1 MSDAPTSDA
10 PTGEARMNEAPM
22 SEAPMNDARRTPR
35 RDGSTRTVIVGAGIA
50 GLATAA
56 LLAREGHDVTV
67 LVRGSRV
74 GGRAGSLARDGFRFD
89 TGPSWYL
96 MPGVFDHFF
105 ELLGTSTEEQLDLRL
120 LDPGYRVFSEP
131 APGQA
136 PPEPVTI
143 PAGRA
148 AARAVFER
156 LEPQSGPAFDAY
168 LDSAAETTEMAE
180 RYFLYNPFT
189 RLRALAIGPVLREL
203 PRLARLLGTSLRSFV
218 AQRFRHPVL
227 RQVLGYP
234 AVFLGTNPK
243 DAPAMYHLMSALDL
257 DDGVRYPMGGF
268 AALVDRLAAL
278 AEQAGARIVLDA
290 DVTEIEVG
298 AGSPRSERPAADRG
312 AGFSTTARAV
322 RWRGADGERHRL
334 PADIVVSTADLHH
347 TETRLLPEAA
357 RSYPESWWSK
367 QISGPGAVLV
377 LLGVRGALPE
387 LPHHSLFFT
396 RDWDRNFSD
405 IFDEPRRIPD
415 PASSYVCKPSET
427 DPGVAPSDH
436 ENLFV
441 LVPVPAD
448 TGIGRGGADGGGDAE
463 VERVAD
469 AAIDQI
475 SAWAGIPDLRERI
488 VVRETIGPRDF
499 ADDYHSWSGG
509 MLGPAHVLRQS
520 ALFRAQNRSKRVD
533 NLYYAGA
540 TTAPGVGIPMCLI
553 SAELVLKRIRGDHSP
568 GPLPAPAAAATPERG

>member
-1 MSDAPTSDA
+1 MRAASARPRGFDAA
-10 PTGEARMNEAPM
+10 P
-22 SEAPMNDARRTPR
+22 
-35 RDGSTRTVIVGAGIA
+35 RTVVIGGGIA

-56 LLAREGHDVTV
+56 LLAKEGHAVTV
-67 LVRGSRV
+67 LERGNRV
-74 GGRAGSLARDGFRFD
+74 GGRAGTVSRDGFRFD

-96 MPGVFDHFF
+96 MPSVFDHYF
-105 ELLGTSTEEQLDLRL
+105 EMLGTTTREQLDLRL

-131 APGQA
+131 GADGSA
-136 PPEPVTI
+136 PEPITI
-143 PAGRA
+143 PAGRG

-156 LEPQSGPAFDAY
+156 LEPESGQAFDAY
-168 LDSAAETTEMAE
+168 LDSAAETTVMAE

-189 RLRALAIGPVLREL
+189 RLRTLGVPPVLRAL

-218 AQRFRHPVL
+218 AQRFEHPVL

-257 DDGVRYPMGGF
+257 DEGVRYPMGGF
-268 AALVDRLAAL
+268 HFLVERLAAL
-278 AEQAGARIVLDA
+278 AEEAGARIVLGA

-298 AGSPRSERPAADRG
+298 AGSPQADHPVAGRST
-312 AGFSTTARAV
+312 GFSTSARAV
-322 RWRGADGERHRL
+322 RWRDADGDEHRL
-334 PADIVVSTADLHH
+334 PADLVVSTADLHH
-347 TETRLLPEAA
+347 TETQLLPKAA
-357 RSYPESWWSK
+357 RTYPEAWWSK

-387 LPHHSLFFT
+387 LPHHSLFFA
-396 RDWDRNFSD
+396 RDWERNFGD
-405 IFDEPRRIPD
+405 IFDEPRRIPA

-427 DPGVAPSDH
+427 DPSVAPAGH

-448 TGIGRGGADGGGDAE
+448 PEIGSGGSDGAGDDV

-499 ADDYHSWSGG
+499 VDDYHSWSGG

-520 ALFRAQNRSKRVD
+520 ALFRAQNQSKRVD

-553 SAELVLKRIRGDHSP
+553 SAELVLKRIRGDHSA
-568 GPLPAPAAAATPERG
+568 GPLPTPERS

>member
-1 MSDAPTSDA
+1 MTAQ
-10 PTGEARMNEAPM
+10 
-22 SEAPMNDARRTPR
+22 
-35 RDGSTRTVIVGAGIA
+35 RTVVIGGGIA

-67 LVRGSRV
+67 LERGARV
-74 GGRAGSLARDGFRFD
+74 GGRAGSLSRDGFRFD

-96 MPGVFDHFF
+96 MPSVFDHFF
-105 ELLGTSTEEQLDLRL
+105 EMLGTTTAAQLDLRL

-131 APGQA
+131 DADGSRGA
-136 PPEPVTI
+136 PVTV
-143 PAGRA
+143 PAGRDA
-148 AARAVFER
+148 VRAVFEA
-156 LEPQSGPAFDAY
+156 LEPGSGPAFDAY
-168 LDSAAETTEMAE
+168 LDSAAETSEMAE

-189 RLRALAIGPVLREL
+189 RWRTLGAGPVLRAL
-203 PRLARLLGTSLRSFV
+203 PQLARLLGTSLRSFA

-227 RQVLGYP
+227 RQILGYP

-268 AALVDRLAAL
+268 HHLVERLAAL
-278 AEQAGARIVLDA
+278 ATEAGVRIQLEA
-290 DVTEIEVG
+290 EATEIEVG
-298 AGSPRSERPAADRG
+298 APAPGARASRLAPGLDGRRG
-312 AGFSTTARAV
+312 GQVARAV
-322 RWRGADGERHRL
+322 HWRDADGTSHRA
-334 PADIVVSTADLHH
+334 PADLVVSTADLHH

-357 RSYPESWWSK
+357 RSYPESWWERRV
-367 QISGPGAVLV
+367 SGPGAVLV

-387 LPHHSLFFT
+387 LPHHSLFFS
-396 RDWDRNFSD
+396 RDWDRNFDD
-405 IFDEPRRIPD
+405 IFGASPRIPD
-415 PASSYVCKPSET
+415 PASSYVCKPSAT
-427 DPGVAPSDH
+427 DPGVAPDGH

-448 TGIGRGGADGGGDAE
+448 PGIGGGGPDGGGDPA
-463 VERVAD
+463 VERAAD

-475 SAWAGIPDLRERI
+475 ATWAGIPDLRDRI

-499 ADDYHSWSGG
+499 VDAYHSWSGG

-520 ALFRAQNRSKRVD
+520 AMFRAQNRSRRVD
-533 NLYYAGA
+533 NLCYAGA

-553 SAELVLKRIRGDHSP
+553 SAELVLKHVRGDRSA
-568 GPLPAPAAAATPERG
+568 GPLAPPERH